1 MTIKNRSSRSVD
13 VTCNDNHLNLCLD
26 IDVNPRLIRNKED
39 ININGVDLELK
50 STVEPNGLVYK
61 NDDGDEAIITLNP
74 KTGNMFGSLKTHDGK
89 TFSIE
94 KGFRGYIW
102 KDFNTRAFKPE
113 IPEKSPAPSDKSKEK
128 LVQQGVNDTT
138 TVVTYSSMIYYT
150 PEFAAVTADIAG
162 WVDQVLAE
170 SNQGYINS
178 QMPVRITKLCIEA
191 ATINDIADTSD
202 FISTFADMKGTTTAL
217 RNTADSAYLLAIDF
231 NSCGVGYLA
240 TYDRFVNITIPRS
253 LFRLTPLL

>member
-1 MTIKNRSSRSVD
+1 MTIRNRSSRSVD
-13 VTCNDNHLNLCLD
+13 VTCNDNHLSLCLD
-26 IDVNPRLIRNKED
+26 VDVNPNLIRNKED

-50 STVEPNGLVYK
+50 STVEPNGLVYR

-74 KTGNMFGSLKTHDGK
+74 KTGNMFGSLKTHDEK
-89 TFSIE
+89 TYSIE

-113 IPEKSPAPSDKSKEK
+113 IPEKSPAPRDKSKEK

-138 TVVTYSSMIYYT
+138 TVVTYSTMIYYT

-191 ATINDIADTSD
+191 ATINDIADTST
-202 FISTFADMKGTTTAL
+202 FISTFASMKGTTTAL

-240 TYDRFVNITIPRS
+240 TYDRFVQIILGS